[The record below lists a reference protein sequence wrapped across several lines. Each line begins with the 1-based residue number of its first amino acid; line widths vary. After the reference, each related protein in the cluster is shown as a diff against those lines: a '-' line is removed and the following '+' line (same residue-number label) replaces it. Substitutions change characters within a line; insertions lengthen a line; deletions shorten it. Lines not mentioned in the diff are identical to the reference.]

1 MITGSPERLTAG
13 RPERLVVGSRG
24 SPLALRQT
32 EIVLERLKPLG
43 VETELCLVKTS
54 GDVFLDKPLHQ
65 ISGFGVFV
73 AEIDDRMLSGEIDL
87 AVHSMKDLP
96 TKRPVELA
104 ISAVLKRDSP
114 YDILVSKSSGG
125 GLEDLREGA
134 VVGTSS
140 MRRSAQLRRARP
152 DLSIKSLRG
161 NLQTRLRKLNQGD
174 YDAIVLAEAGLQRM
188 GYELDYTRLDP
199 EMFVPSANQGT
210 IVVVAKMGTQAEL
223 YSRFIDDMPT
233 RTETM
238 IERKILETVGGG
250 CIVPMAVHADADDER
265 ARVVAEV
272 LSLDGKR
279 FVRVDET
286 IPIVDGYEELAANLG
301 RKLLEMGGGEL
312 VDEAVKAFGAR

>member
-1 MITGSPERLTAG
+1 M
-13 RPERLVVGSRG
+13 GSRG

-32 EIVLERLKPLG
+32 EIVLERLQPLG
-43 VETELCLVKTS
+43 VEAELCLVKTS

-73 AEIDDRMLSGEIDL
+73 AEIDDRMISGEIDL

-96 TKRPVELA
+96 TKRPEELA

-114 YDILVSKSSGG
+114 FDILLSRDGAGKRDGALEG
-125 GLEDLREGA
+125 CAKLEDLKEGA

-161 NLQTRLRKLNQGD
+161 NLQTRLRKLHQGD

-188 GYELDYTRLDP
+188 GLCEEIDYVRLDA
-199 EMFVPSANQGT
+199 ERFVPSANQGT
-210 IVVVAKMGTQAEL
+210 IVVVTKKGSQAEL
-223 YSRFIDDMPT
+223 YSRLIDDMPT

-238 IERKILETVGGG
+238 IERKVLETVGGG
-250 CIVPMAVHADADDER
+250 CIVPMAVHADADDKR
-265 ARVVAEV
+265 AHVVAEV

-279 FVRVDET
+279 FVRLDET
-286 IPIVDGYEELAANLG
+286 IPLKDSCSHFEASEDIG
-301 RKLLEMGGGEL
+301 RRLLEMGGGDL
-312 VDEAVKAFGAR
+312 VNEAVKAFGAR

>member
-1 MITGSPERLTAG
+1 
-13 RPERLVVGSRG
+13 
-24 SPLALRQT
+24 
-32 EIVLERLKPLG
+32 VLDRLKPFG
-43 VETELCLVKTS
+43 VEAELCLVKTS

-73 AEIDDRMLSGEIDL
+73 AEIDDRMLSGEIDM

-96 TKRPVELA
+96 TKRPEELA

-114 YDILVSKSSGG
+114 YDILVSRSGLEKMDG
-125 GLEDLREGA
+125 KGCFKLEDLKEGA
-134 VVGTSS
+134 IVGTSS

-174 YDAIVLAEAGLQRM
+174 YDAVVLAEAGLQRM
-188 GYELDYTRLDP
+188 GLSRELDYVRLDA
-199 EMFVPSANQGT
+199 ERFVPSANQGT
-210 IVVVAKMGTQAEL
+210 IVVVTKKGSQAEL

-233 RTETM
+233 RIETM

-250 CIVPMAVHADADDER
+250 CIVPMAVHADVGSQNAH
-265 ARVVAEV
+265 VVAEV

-279 FVRVDET
+279 FVRVDEA
-286 IPIVDGYEELAANLG
+286 ISLKDGCEYQEASAMLG
-301 RKLLEMGGGEL
+301 RRLLEMGGGDL
-312 VDEAVKAFGAR
+312 VDEAVRAFGDR

>member
-1 MITGSPERLTAG
+1 M
-13 RPERLVVGSRG
+13 
-24 SPLALRQT
+24 
-32 EIVLERLKPLG
+32 LERLKPLG
-43 VETELCLVKTS
+43 VEAEIRLVKTS

-96 TKRPVELA
+96 TKRPEELT

-114 YDILVSKSSGG
+114 CDILVSRNGKGES
-125 GLEDLREGA
+125 LEDLKEGA

-152 DLSIKSLRG
+152 DLMIKSLRG

-174 YDAIVLAEAGLQRM
+174 FDAIVLAEAGLQRM
-188 GYELDYTRLDP
+188 GYELDYTRLDL
-199 EMFVPSANQGT
+199 ERFVPSANQGT
-210 IVVVAKMGTQAEL
+210 IVVVAKKGTQAEL
-223 YSRFIDDMPT
+223 YSRSIDDMPT

-250 CIVPMAVHADADDER
+250 CIVPMAVHADVSTGGAQMAQ

-286 IPIVDGYEELAANLG
+286 ISTDDSNRYMEAAMGLG
-301 RKLLEMGGGEL
+301 RRLLEMGGGDL
-312 VDEAVKAFGAR
+312 VDEAVKAFGTR

>member
-1 MITGSPERLTAG
+1 M
-13 RPERLVVGSRG
+13 GSRG

-43 VETELCLVKTS
+43 VETELRLVKTS

-96 TKRPVELA
+96 TKRPEELT

-114 YDILVSKSSGG
+114 HDILVSRYGFARS
-125 GLEDLREGA
+125 LEDQRAGA

-140 MRRSAQLRRARP
+140 MRRGAQLRRARP
-152 DLSIKSLRG
+152 DLMIKSLRG
-161 NLQTRLRKLNQGD
+161 NLQTRLRKLEQGD
-174 YDAIVLAEAGLQRM
+174 FDAIVLAEAGLQRM
-188 GYELDYTRLDP
+188 GYELDYTRLDL
-199 EMFVPSANQGT
+199 ERFVPSANQGT
-210 IVVVAKMGTQAEL
+210 IVVVAKRGTQAEL
-223 YSRFIDDMPT
+223 YSRSIDDMPT

-250 CIVPMAVHADADDER
+250 CIVPMAVHADVNGNGAQ

-279 FVRVDET
+279 FVRLDET
-286 IPIVDGYEELAANLG
+286 ISIDDGNRYMENAAMLG
-301 RKLLEMGGGEL
+301 KRLLEMGGGDL
-312 VDEAVKAFGAR
+312 VDEAVRTFGAR